1 MFVIMRP
8 VRAIA
13 NICLLYKQAD
23 TAFWLCRTYTV
34 RCVYYYDARQNTVF
48 FRNDDGELMG
58 LGYDI
63 VRTVCKT
70 MNKKCEH
77 AVYYDYNLAY
87 NDQKTSP
94 GW

>member
-1 MFVIMRP
+1 MAKMYKTH
-8 VRAIA
+8 
-13 NICLLYKQAD
+13 LL
-23 TAFWLCRTYTV
+23 LLLV
-34 RCVYYYDARQNTVF
+34 LLTVF

-63 VRTVCKT
+63 VRTACKT

-77 AVYYDYNLAY
+77 SVYYDYNLAY

-94 GW
+94 GWCRA

>member
-1 MFVIMRP
+1 
-8 VRAIA
+8 
-13 NICLLYKQAD
+13 
-23 TAFWLCRTYTV
+23 
-34 RCVYYYDARQNTVF
+34 
-48 FRNDDGELMG
+48 MG

-87 NDQKTSP
+87 NDQKISP